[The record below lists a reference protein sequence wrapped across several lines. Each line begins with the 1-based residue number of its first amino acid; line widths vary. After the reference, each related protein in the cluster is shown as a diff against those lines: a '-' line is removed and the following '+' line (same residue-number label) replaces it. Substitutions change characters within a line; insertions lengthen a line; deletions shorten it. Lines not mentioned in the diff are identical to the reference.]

1 MTNIAIVTGGAGFI
15 GSHMVDLLLKK
26 KFKVRVIDDFSG
38 GHKKN
43 LIHHKKN
50 KNLLIKKIDI
60 NYIKK
65 NDKIFKNVKYVFHFA
80 GIGDIIPSIEKPINY
95 MQTNIQGTIN
105 ILEASRHN
113 KIKKLIYAASSSC
126 YGNLTQTK
134 PTSEK
139 SNTDPQYPY
148 AFSKYIGELTV
159 LHWSKV
165 YKIEVNIMRIFN
177 AYGPRV
183 RTTGAYGAVF
193 GVFFK
198 QKLSN
203 APLTVVGDGNQKR
216 DFVYV
221 TDVAKA
227 FYLAAISKHKNKIYN
242 IGTGSPKK
250 INYLVKLLNAKKLH
264 IPDRPGEPRSTWAS
278 VKKIKKELKWKP
290 KINFKTGV
298 KIMISNIYNWKDAP
312 LWTPQKIKSATQ
324 LWYKYLSNQK
334 KK

>member
-26 KFKVRVIDDFSG
+26 KFKVRVIDEFSG

-134 PTSEK
+134 PTREK
-139 SNTDPQYPY
+139 SNTDPQNPY
-148 AFSKYIGELTV
+148 AFRKYI
-159 LHWSKV
+159 
-165 YKIEVNIMRIFN
+165 
-177 AYGPRV
+177 
-183 RTTGAYGAVF
+183 
-193 GVFFK
+193 
-198 QKLSN
+198 
-203 APLTVVGDGNQKR
+203 
-216 DFVYV
+216 
-221 TDVAKA
+221 
-227 FYLAAISKHKNKIYN
+227 
-242 IGTGSPKK
+242 
-250 INYLVKLLNAKKLH
+250 
-264 IPDRPGEPRSTWAS
+264 
-278 VKKIKKELKWKP
+278 
-290 KINFKTGV
+290 
-298 KIMISNIYNWKDAP
+298 
-312 LWTPQKIKSATQ
+312 
-324 LWYKYLSNQK
+324 
-334 KK
+334 